1 MSVNSRRSS
10 DGGVLE
16 FCRFRS
22 GAGGRFGWREGSCA
36 EGGWVVAMALGWVW
50 ADDIGYSHQ

>member
-16 FCRFRS
+16 FCMFRS
-22 GAGGRFGWREGSCA
+22 GAGGRFGWREGSLRRRGL
-36 EGGWVVAMALGWVW
+36 GGSYGVR
-50 ADDIGYSHQ
+50 